1 MKLQPIA
8 LGACAVLVLLSLAAI
23 AAPWISP
30 YPPDAMD
37 LQAILRPPSSAH
49 WAGTDELGRDIFSR
63 LLHGARPSLLSAVAI
78 VAIGAIIGMAAGC
91 FSGLVGGVVDSVIM
105 RLVDMMLAL
114 PGLVIAMALTAA
126 LGPSLVI
133 AVIALGI
140 LSIPGY
146 VRLARGL
153 ALALRE
159 REFVQAARAMGA
171 GAIFIARRHIA
182 PNVAPAMM
190 VYASF
195 HFGGALLAS
204 SALSFIGLGM
214 QPPHAE
220 WGAMVGGGRE
230 YVLAAWWYV
239 TFPGLVVALGAL
251 SANILGDALRDLT
264 D

>member
-1 MKLQPIA
+1 
-8 LGACAVLVLLSLAAI
+8 
-23 AAPWISP
+23 
-30 YPPDAMD
+30 
-37 LQAILRPPSSAH
+37 
-49 WAGTDELGRDIFSR
+49 
-63 LLHGARPSLLSAVAI
+63 VAI
-78 VAIGAIIGMAAGC
+78 VVIGATVGMAAGC
-91 FSGLVGGVVDSVIM
+91 FSGLVGGIVDSAIM

-126 LGPSLVI
+126 LGPSLVN

-171 GAIFIARRHIA
+171 GTIFIARRHIA

-251 SANILGDALRDLT
+251 SANILGDALRDLA

>member
-1 MKLQPIA
+1 MKLHPIAIAAASVLAILA
-8 LGACAVLVLLSLAAI
+8 LGAA

-30 YPPDAMD
+30 YPPNAMD
-37 LQAILRPPSSAH
+37 LQAILEPPSLRH

-63 LLHGARPSLLSAVAI
+63 LLHGARPSLLSAAAI
-78 VAIGAIIGMAAGC
+78 VAIGGLIGMVAGC
-91 FSGLVGGVVDSVIM
+91 FSGLIGGAVDTVIM

-126 LGPSLVI
+126 LGPSLI
-133 AVIALGI
+133 NAVIALGI

-146 VRLARGL
+146 VRLARGQ

-159 REFVQAARAMGA
+159 REFVQTARAMGA
-171 GAIFIARRHIA
+171 GSAFIALRHIA

-214 QPPHAE
+214 QPPHPE
-220 WGAMVGGGRE
+220 WGAMVGNGRE